1 MTQQPLVPAQRR
13 PRALPRRVPAA
24 SRTGPPATTTVV
36 AVVLAAAIAVATV
49 IRYWSLA
56 HSVPLLLRDGGLLEL
71 LFGLVVPVLV
81 PVLLLIAAVLMV
93 ARIRAGRVLAFVG
106 GALVLAAP
114 VAAAVVGQWPAGL
127 SPSRAVLLY
136 LPMALA
142 VALIVLA
149 ALPVTGVYLRSKE
162 AAT

>member
-1 MTQQPLVPAQRR
+1 
-13 PRALPRRVPAA
+13 
-24 SRTGPPATTTVV
+24 
-36 AVVLAAAIAVATV
+36 
-49 IRYWSLA
+49 
-56 HSVPLLLRDGGLLEL
+56 
-71 LFGLVVPVLV
+71 
-81 PVLLLIAAVLMV
+81 
-93 ARIRAGRVLAFVG
+93 
-106 GALVLAAP
+106 